1 MGSTTVWTLHFYSL
15 FYLPRGTIESGIH
28 EQVLEASGPPDHC
41 LRLKIFE
48 ISNSHT
54 ELPQWLSSK
63 ESARNTGVKG
73 LVPGSGRSPG
83 GEHGNPLQWVTVHGV
98 AKSQKQWKQ
107 LSMSNLH
114 VSLEPSHE
122 RCKHVPLGRFL
133 GWKCYECSRNCQEL
147 GQDQAF
153 VRSQGRIRWLT
164 RLSQDLTLTLGSPL
178 ATWPTLFTFTWTEL
192 SLVV

>member
-15 FYLPRGTIESGIH
+15 FYLPRGTIKSGIH
-28 EQVLEASGPPDHC
+28 EQVLEALGPPDHC

-73 LVPGSGRSPG
+73 LIPGSGRSPG

-98 AKSQKQWKQ
+98 TKSQKQWKQ

-114 VSLEPSHE
+114 VSLELSHE
-122 RCKHVPLGRFL
+122 RCKHVLLGKDFLDENVMNALGTARSLDRIRFL
-133 GWKCYECSRNCQEL
+133 WEARVGSIDSLDSSR
-147 GQDQAF
+147 
-153 VRSQGRIRWLT
+153 
-164 RLSQDLTLTLGSPL
+164 
-178 ATWPTLFTFTWTEL
+178 TWI
-192 SLVV
+192 